1 MKIKTYGSFCGEVT
15 VPASKSHMH
24 RLIICAALCNRK
36 TIIKNMTLSE
46 DILATLGA
54 IKSLGGDFE
63 IAESE
68 IIVYPII
75 NPTHNTIVDCGE
87 SGSTMRFMFPLVSA
101 LGIDATFVGRGKLP
115 NRPIAPLDGEMIKN
129 GVTFSMPSEEG
140 LVMPFS
146 VSGKLKSGKYFLNG
160 DVSSQFISGLLF
172 ALPILNGDSEII
184 LTSPLQSKA
193 YVDITI
199 ETLKQFGIQ
208 IEQTENSYKIK
219 GNQKYVSPKEIN
231 AEGDWSNG
239 AFFLCGGALSGD
251 LKITG
256 LSFKSSQGDKEIY
269 NILKKMG
276 ADLTFKDD
284 VIYIK
289 KSKLNAV
296 DVDASQIPDL
306 VPILAV
312 TMALS
317 KGKSRI
323 YNAGRLR
330 IKESDRLKSTTEGI
344 LNIGGDIKEKEDSLL
359 INGKVKLN
367 GGEINSYNDHRIAM
381 AMAIGSLCCENEVI
395 INDAMCVKKSYP
407 NFYEDFEKAGG
418 IKNVIDM
425 GK

>member
-1 MKIKTYGSFCGEVT
+1 MKIKTNGSFCGEIN

-24 RLIICAALCNRK
+24 RLIICAALCKRK
-36 TIIKNMTLSE
+36 TIIKNITLSQ
-46 DILATLGA
+46 DILATLGT

-63 IAESE
+63 ITESK
-68 IIVYPII
+68 IIIYPII
-75 NPTHNTIVDCGE
+75 NLSQNAVVDCGE
-87 SGSTMRFMFPLVSA
+87 SGSTMRFMLPLVSA
-101 LGIDATFVGRGKLP
+101 LGIDATFIGKGKLP
-115 NRPIAPLDGEMIKN
+115 NRPIAPLDGEMTKN
-129 GVTFSMPSEEG
+129 GVTFIMPTENE

-146 VSGKLKSGKYFLNG
+146 VSGKLNSGKFFLSGN
-160 DVSSQFISGLLF
+160 VSSQFISGLLF
-172 ALPILNGDSEII
+172 ALPILNSDSEII

-199 ETLKQFGIQ
+199 KTLKQFNIQ

-219 GNQKYVSPKEIN
+219 GGQKYISPKEIN
-231 AEGDWSNG
+231 AEGDWSNS
-239 AFFLCGGALSGD
+239 AFFLCGGVLSGD
-251 LKITG
+251 LKIKG

-276 ADLTFKDD
+276 ADLTNKDD
-284 VIYIK
+284 VIYAK
-289 KSKLNAV
+289 KSKLKAI
-296 DVDASQIPDL
+296 DIDASQIPDL

-317 KGKSRI
+317 EGKSLI

-344 LNIGGDIKEKEDSLL
+344 LNIGGEIKENEDSLL
-359 INGKVKLN
+359 INGKQRLK
-367 GGEINSYNDHRIAM
+367 GGEINSFNDHRIAM
-381 AMAIGSLCCENEVI
+381 AMAIASLCCENEVI

-425 GK
+425 GE